1 MRAASFRIT
10 ALLFLVLALSACA
23 GADTSASLNPGIAG
37 PQELLADA
45 QQRSGRADLALLGY
59 ERGPKFSPGQPGLML
74 KRSRA
79 LLRLGR
85 AEEALTGFEQVQ
97 ARLAADSP
105 DQAAVVQGR
114 GEALYALERLDEARE
129 ALSRSLDLAPDSW
142 RARAVL
148 GMVLQAQGQPGQAAE
163 QYRAA
168 LGSPRIAQLPEAGRK
183 AVREELANSLGVALV
198 LAGDLQG
205 GEIIFRKAMSRGL
218 GSERVCNNLGLLLV
232 RLDRPV
238 EALEAF
244 RAGGDEAKALNNL
257 GYALLLKGENAK
269 ARAMFE
275 KAIETAPAYYETAGE
290 NLRRSMLAGSLE
302 RPAREAFPGAAGISL
317 TVPGLNAPG
326 LAVPA
331 RDAASAVAVA
341 EGAREVRLTV
351 PARDLGVTLLGQA
364 EHRPAARVR

>member
-1 MRAASFRIT
+1 MRAATSRL
-10 ALLFLVLALSACA
+10 AVLLLAVLALSACA
-23 GADTSASLNPGIAG
+23 GADTTASLNPGIAG

-45 QQRSGRADLALLGY
+45 QLRSGRADLALMGY
-59 ERGPKFSPGQPGLML
+59 ERGLKFSPGQPGLML

-85 AEEALTGFEQVQ
+85 ADEALAGFEQVQ

-105 DQAAVVQGR
+105 DQAVVIQGR

-129 ALSRSLDLAPDSW
+129 ALSRAVGLAPDSW
-142 RARAVL
+142 RARGVL
-148 GMVLQAQGQPGQAAE
+148 GMVLQALGQPAQAAE
-163 QYRAA
+163 QYRTA
-168 LGSPRIAQLPEAGRK
+168 LGSPRIAQLPEATRK

-232 RLDRPV
+232 RLGRPV

-244 RAGGDEAKALNNL
+244 RAAGDEARALNNL

-290 NLRRSMLAGSLE
+290 NLRRTMLAGSLE
-302 RPAREAFPGAAGISL
+302 RPAREAFPGVAGISL
-317 TVPGLNAPG
+317 SVPGREAPT
-326 LAVPA
+326 
-331 RDAASAVAVA
+331 AVAVA

-351 PARDLGVTLLGQA
+351 PGRDLGVTLLGQA
-364 EHRPAARVR
+364 EQRPATQAR